1 LVAGLSGLLI
11 VASKFNAPCGGE
23 VQMVVERRRHSRV
36 DSINLLT
43 YSCYDKDDRLV
54 EQGMGRTLNVS
65 KSGILLETS
74 TILDMDSLVYVTIAF
89 DEDLVEIKGRVVR
102 HIEGK
107 DENFFDMGIE
117 FFDLDAEKIEYLERY
132 VELFLSSSQN
142 SE

>member
-1 LVAGLSGLLI
+1 
-11 VASKFNAPCGGE
+11 
-23 VQMVVERRRHSRV
+23 MVVERRRHSRV